1 MANYTGFLGQG
12 RKTNWDWTQSRNHY
26 MCLCFCWWWM
36 GFILDITFTGCKT
49 LRTRLLTLLACQ
61 TPSLCLLEI
70 KLGRAQVAKRGET
83 HSRGTTFL
91 SGQVGWIWSPLLSTW
106 LPVQREEE
114 GVLLVL
120 ELVKGA
126 DYGKGWSLAQT
137 KHIHGKLSLDILSLN
152 MHSYNKCQWITNVWG
167 FYCGGTME
175 HKGSFRA
182 VSVVENV
189 IQGESKPNAS
199 KRERKQGKIN
209 GKECQMTHVL

>member
-1 MANYTGFLGQG
+1 
-12 RKTNWDWTQSRNHY
+12 
-26 MCLCFCWWWM
+26 M
-36 GFILDITFTGCKT
+36 GFIWDITFTGCKT

-61 TPSLCLLEI
+61 TPSLCLLGI

-83 HSRGTTFL
+83 HSRGTAFL

-114 GVLLVL
+114 GVLLAL
-120 ELVKGA
+120 KLVKGV
-126 DYGKGWSLAQT
+126 DYGKGWSLTQT
-137 KHIHGKLSLDILSLN
+137 KHIHGKLSLDILPLN
-152 MHSYNKCQWITNVWG
+152 TRSYNKCQWITNVWG
-167 FYCGGTME
+167 FYRGGTTE

-199 KRERKQGKIN
+199 KRERKHGKIKR
-209 GKECQMTHVL
+209 KECQRTHVL